1 MKTAEECK
9 KFTLPFSTAR
19 VFRCNRRKV
28 LKSKDK
34 EKCKAQKEP

>member
-9 KFTLPFSTAR
+9 KFTLPFSTAY

-28 LKSKDK
+28 LNRK
-34 EKCKAQKEP
+34 EIETCKAQKEP